1 MVKERATTS
10 SCLPQSAVD
19 MVRARLAFANVMT
32 ACEWLDQHKD
42 ARGSSTARIIVDRQ
56 IGRSA
61 RSTLCLLWD
70 NRWSELSSAW
80 LHECLSFETTM
91 LNKATFSC
99 CQTSPLHQ
107 PVGHCSHS
115 RFEAAFSARWSYSQ
129 ACGSGSLGQHSP
141 TQLNSQRCADN
152 RSGAGHVLL
161 SMLSWL
167 CLAPP
172 HS

>member
-1 MVKERATTS
+1 
-10 SCLPQSAVD
+10 

-42 ARGSSTARIIVDRQ
+42 ARGSTTARIIVDRQ

-91 LNKATFSC
+91 LNKPHFPAVRPHIFINLSAIFHTADFV
-99 CQTSPLHQ
+99 LFFQ
-107 PVGHCSHS
+107 PI
-115 RFEAAFSARWSYSQ
+115 
-129 ACGSGSLGQHSP
+129 
-141 TQLNSQRCADN
+141 
-152 RSGAGHVLL
+152 
-161 SMLSWL
+161 
-167 CLAPP
+167 
-172 HS
+172 